1 MRQVFSI
8 AAAPLARAGLG
19 LLMWSGVT
27 AALLQLRADAAST
40 LLQLQLAGVLLGGAL
55 VLAGM
60 AMPRF
65 APATAP
71 MPPTGR
77 GARLLVW
84 STLGIAALLGL
95 GLTAT
100 WARSAPM
107 MLAMTGLALL
117 LGAFAAVA
125 ALASAYMRPSSPA
138 AWQQPLVLPVHLLLA
153 MSTGL
158 AVLYLLMDRLLLP
171 GNDGRI
177 MLATL
182 AGLGVCIGLCK
193 GLYWRALDGRATGGA
208 DRPRGARGAVVGLA
222 TGVPA
227 LGWLLAPPGGAPVSA
242 LLLAVALALLA
253 AAMLEHRLF
262 LGEGAA
268 APLARATDS

>member
-1 MRQVFSI
+1 MRQVVGI
-8 AAAPLARAGLG
+8 AAVPLARAGLG

-27 AALLQLRADAAST
+27 AALLQLRPDAAST
-40 LLQLQLAGVLLGGAL
+40 MLQLQLAGVLLGGAL
-55 VLAGM
+55 LLAGM
-60 AMPRF
+60 ALQRF
-65 APATAP
+65 APATASVSP
-71 MPPTGR
+71 HGR

-100 WARSAPM
+100 SARSAPL
-107 MLAMTGLALL
+107 LATTGLALL
-117 LGAFAAVA
+117 LAAFAAVA
-125 ALASAYMRPSSPA
+125 ALASARTRPPAPA

-158 AVLYLLMDRLLLP
+158 ALLYLLMDRLFLP

-182 AGLGVCIGLCK
+182 AGLGACIGLCK
-193 GLYWRALDGRATGGA
+193 GLYWRALDRRAAGTA
-208 DRPRGARGAVVGLA
+208 TRSRRARGLVVGLA
-222 TGVPA
+222 AGAPL
-227 LGWLLAPPGGAPVSA
+227 LGWLLAMPGSAPVSA
-242 LLLAVALALLA
+242 VLPAVALALLA

-268 APLARATDS
+268 TCLAPADAS